1 MKETVI
7 LEYIDVDKV
16 SVIPYDEEEEL
27 MGLPVEVTKKNFA
40 IEKYNV
46 VGELIDGEVKLFK
59 NNYDN
64 SFEDDNYDGDDL
76 SSEEDE

>member
-27 MGLPVEVTKKNFA
+27 MELPVEVTKKKFA

-46 VGELIDGEVKLFK
+46 VGELIDGEVKLFS

-64 SFEDDNYDGDDL
+64 SFEEYNYDEDNL